1 MDKTKKGMA
10 LFITLLIIASILA
23 IIAVSFSYLEKAQ
36 DDASEA
42 SSLIQGN
49 LLYKNTTN
57 ILKRIFPK
65 GSADSKKLDI
75 LYTIPLML
83 SEEKSGFMVNLQCK
97 PLMRG
102 LPIQWLSEEKTRDIP
117 VKYELARK
125 VLTYILEKFEIKEAS
140 ELEQLILS
148 EITGIKEYN
157 SDFEPRVVPKKGIF
171 SRRQFDRILLEYRMK
186 YDDISVFKVPW
197 EKFFVFIKLSK
208 TAKIDGEYLSP
219 ELISAVFE
227 ISLDI
232 VKDGWITDSKLG
244 DKQSLQAFVSE
255 NGSSIAV
262 DKKLFS
268 EKALNAMHCEET
280 YAYRDNHYRFS
291 FDYAEE
297 RNANFEFHG
306 KL

>member
-1 MDKTKKGMA
+1 MA

-23 IIAVSFSYLEKAQ
+23 IVAVSFSYLEKAQ
-36 DDASEA
+36 DNASEA
-42 SSLIQGN
+42 SSIIQGN

-65 GSADSKKLDI
+65 GEVDSKKLDM
-75 LYTIPLML
+75 LYTLPLML

-97 PLMRG
+97 PLMVG
-102 LPIQWLSEEKTRDIP
+102 VPIQWLDEDKTRDTP
-117 VKYELARK
+117 SKYELARK
-125 VLTYILEKFEIKEAS
+125 VLTYILEKFEVKEAS

-148 EITGIKEYN
+148 EITGIKEYS
-157 SDFEPRVVPKKGIF
+157 SDFEPRITPKRGIF
-171 SRRQFDRILLEYRMK
+171 SRRQFDRVLLDYRMK
-186 YDDISVFKVPW
+186 YDDVSVFKIPW

-208 TAKIDGEYLSP
+208 TAKIDGEYLSR
-219 ELISAVFE
+219 ELISSAFE

-232 VKDGWITDSKLG
+232 VKDGWITDSKQG
-244 DKQSLQAFVSE
+244 DKQTLQVFLSE
-255 NGSSIAV
+255 NGASESV

-268 EKALNAMHCEET
+268 DKGLNAMHCEET
-280 YAYRDNHYRFS
+280 YSYRDKTYRFS

-297 RNANFEFHG
+297 RNANFEFYG

>member
-10 LFITLLIIASILA
+10 LFITLLIIASILTIVA
-23 IIAVSFSYLEKAQ
+23 ISFSYLEKAQ
-36 DDASEA
+36 NDANEA

-65 GSADSKKLDI
+65 GEVDSKKLDI
-75 LYTIPLML
+75 LYTIPMIL
-83 SEEKSGFMVNLQCK
+83 SEEKSGFMVTLQCN
-97 PLMRG
+97 PLMVG
-102 LPIQWLSEEKTRDIP
+102 VPIQWLDEEKTKEIP
-117 VKYELARK
+117 AKYELARK
-125 VLTYILEKFEIKEAS
+125 VLTYILEKFEVKEAS
-140 ELEQLILS
+140 KLEQLILS
-148 EITGIKEYN
+148 ETTGLQEYS
-157 SDFEPRVVPKKGIF
+157 SDFEPRIVPKRGIF

-208 TAKIDGEYLSP
+208 TAKIDGEYLSR
-219 ELISAVFE
+219 ELISAAFG
-227 ISLDI
+227 IPLDI
-232 VKDGWITDSKLG
+232 VKDSWITDA
-244 DKQSLQAFVSE
+244 KQGEKQTLQVFLSE
-255 NGSSIAV
+255 NGASDVA

-268 EKALNAMHCEET
+268 DKGLNAMHCEET

-297 RNANFEFHG
+297 RNANFEFYE
-306 KL
+306 KI

>member
-1 MDKTKKGMA
+1 MA
-10 LFITLLIIASILA
+10 LFITLLVIASILA
-23 IIAVSFSYLEKAQ
+23 IVAVSFSYLEKAQ

-65 GSADSKKLDI
+65 GKVDSKKLDI
-75 LYTIPLML
+75 LYTLPLML

-97 PLMRG
+97 PLMVG
-102 LPIQWLSEEKTRDIP
+102 VPIQWLDEEKTKKTP
-117 VKYELARK
+117 AKYELAKK
-125 VLTYILEKFEIKEAS
+125 VLAHILEKFEIKEAG

-148 EITGIKEYN
+148 EITGIKEHN
-157 SDFEPRVVPKKGIF
+157 SDFEPRITPKRGIF

-186 YDDISVFKVPW
+186 YDDVSVFKVPW

-208 TAKIDGEYLSP
+208 SAKIDGEFLSR
-219 ELISAVFE
+219 EVISAGFE
-227 ISLDI
+227 LSLDI
-232 VKDGWITDSKLG
+232 VKDGWVTSSQEGEKIT
-244 DKQSLQAFVSE
+244 LQAFLSE
-255 NGSSIAV
+255 NGVSTPV

-280 YAYRDNHYRFS
+280 YAYRDNNYRFS

-306 KL
+306 KI

>member
-1 MDKTKKGMA
+1 MA
-10 LFITLLIIASILA
+10 LFITLLIIASILT
-23 IIAVSFSYLEKAQ
+23 IVAVSFSYLEKAQ
-36 DDASEA
+36 DDANEA
-42 SSLIQGN
+42 SSIIQGN

-65 GSADSKKLDI
+65 GKVDSKKLDI
-75 LYTIPLML
+75 LYTLPLML

-102 LPIQWLSEEKTRDIP
+102 IPIQWLNEKETEQIP
-117 VKYELARK
+117 AKYALARK
-125 VLTYILEKFEIKEAS
+125 VLTHVLEKFEIKEAG

-148 EITGIKEYN
+148 EVTGIQESS
-157 SDFEPRVVPKKGIF
+157 SDFEPRIVPRRGIF
-171 SRRQFDRILLEYRMK
+171 SKRQFDRILLKYRMK
-186 YDDISVFKVPW
+186 YDDVSVFKIPW

-208 TAKIDGEYLSP
+208 TAKIDGEYLSR
-219 ELISAVFE
+219 ELISAAFE

-232 VKDGWITDSKLG
+232 VKDGWITDSKQG
-244 DKQSLQAFVSE
+244 EKQTLQVFLSE
-255 NGSSIAV
+255 NGASDTV

-297 RNANFEFHG
+297 RNANFEFYG